1 MLGTPYGLIV
11 SGDVAAI
18 GAAYEKMAGIPV
30 DQELLSASPADEFF
44 QEQTTIGGPV
54 EFSGP
59 GTFLRKAHHTVTFRP
74 CHEPGWWFSRRDLPS
89 SLPIYVSVKNVW
101 TTARNIVLC
110 SGSPHNYMRMV
121 EHIVALKAG
130 MGVDN
135 LIIDV
140 QSGDP
145 PLFDRSSMDLVE
157 AVESARLVKTGREAV
172 YVTVKEP
179 VTMAAPNG
187 GFLTFV
193 PAENKRRH
201 LEVDCA
207 VDFNNAMGRQRIRF
221 LVNRATFRHGAF
233 ARTNTNLWMML
244 YCKTVGKIFADV
256 RNLGYTMRNIL
267 VAGPHYYFN
276 QPRLVY
282 NGKALEAVWHRATL
296 DLLAVVAL
304 IDEGRFAGKIISYK
318 AGHAVDVQMIKELY
332 QRGLLERV

>member
-1 MLGTPYGLIV
+1 MTAKPYGFIL
-11 SGDVAAI
+11 SGDNAAI
-18 GAAYEKMAGIPV
+18 CEAYEKMAGMPV
-30 DQELLSASPADEFF
+30 DQEMMTTGLADEFF
-44 QEQTTIGGPV
+44 SEQTTIGVPV
-54 EFSGP
+54 AVSGP
-59 GTFLRKAHHTVTFRP
+59 GTFLRKANHTVTFRP
-74 CHEPGWWFSRRDLPS
+74 CQESGWCFSRHDLPA
-89 SLPIYVSVKNVW
+89 SLPIHVSVKNVW

-157 AVESARLVKTGREAV
+157 AMDSAQLVKIRRPAV

-179 VTMAAPNG
+179 VTIASPNG
-187 GFLTFV
+187 GFLTFL
-193 PAENKRRH
+193 PAEDKSRR

-207 VDFNNAMGRQRIRF
+207 VNFNNAMGRQRIRF
-221 LVNRATFRHGAF
+221 IVNRTTFRYGAF
-233 ARTNTNLWMML
+233 ARTNTNIWMML

-276 QPRLVY
+276 QPRLIH

-296 DLLAVVAL
+296 DLLAAVAL

-332 QRGLLERV
+332 HHGLLERI